1 VPGSSPDENC
11 DDGTEL
17 DNSVPGQHETRFG
30 RGYIEAKTACKQA
43 REAYL
48 LSGKLDDDL
57 VIFLSSHPM
66 RNLEGS
72 PKDLVDKLMLNNG
85 MPEMEAQTKQ
95 EKWSDESLQELG
107 VRFGDLSGCFQFQ
120 S

>member
-1 VPGSSPDENC
+1 
-11 DDGTEL
+11 
-17 DNSVPGQHETRFG
+17 
-30 RGYIEAKTACKQA
+30 
-43 REAYL
+43 
-48 LSGKLDDDL
+48 
-57 VIFLSSHPM
+57 M